1 MLRPAS
7 KTVGKCAA
15 PITRRRKMCYAC
27 FENGQ
32 RMCYAVKIRRY
43 RPAVR
48 TADVGKR
55 ATMITK
61 RRKMCYA
68 GHATSENVLRRSRN
82 SGKCGKIKKLTLKKV
97 RIVGPMQLHQ
107 RSQRWSVRWSDLS
120 VALGSD
126 RLLRSTGKRKKGKKK
141 KKKEKKVKKTVALG
155 GQKGEKNEKKVK
167 KMKKSPHGRFGG
179 SKK

>member
-1 MLRPAS
+1 
-7 KTVGKCAA
+7 
-15 PITRRRKMCYAC
+15 MCYAG
-27 FENGQ
+27 FEIENSRRIYYADHATSENVLHPSRNCH

-126 RLLRSTGKRKKGKKK
+126 RLLRSTGKKR
-141 KKKEKKVKKTVALG
+141 E
-155 GQKGEKNEKKVK
+155 GEKIKNELA
-167 KMKKSPHGRFGG
+167 PHGRYGRTR
-179 SKK
+179 